1 MLNDDDNDEQL
12 QSQED
17 IFSPRFKQVEPDQVD
32 IPSLDWDLAVSRSN
46 GNQEIAREMMESN
59 NN

>member
-17 IFSPRFKQVEPDQVD
+17 IFTPRFKQVEPDQD
-32 IPSLDWDLAVSRSN
+32 QRI
-46 GNQEIAREMMESN
+46 
-59 NN
+59 